1 MLSKKQFMILSCS
14 DILQV
19 FFRIF
24 FIFTEQENVVR
35 ETVHD
40 PLLPWPLSR
49 FAGKS
54 VAQASRP
61 AAVYGRS
68 IGQKDGKCGES
79 GGFIVVW
86 NLPES
91 TGAV

>member
-1 MLSKKQFMILSCS
+1 MSGKQFMILSCS
-14 DILQV
+14 GILQV

-24 FIFTEQENVVR
+24 FAFTEQENVVR
-35 ETVHD
+35 ET
-40 PLLPWPLSR
+40 
-49 FAGKS
+49 
-54 VAQASRP
+54 QASRP

-68 IGQKDGKCGES
+68 IGQKDGKYGES
-79 GGFIVVW
+79 GGFIIVW

>member
-40 PLLPWPLSR
+40 PLLQQYSSSVFQDLLR
-49 FAGKS
+49 FH
-54 VAQASRP
+54 
-61 AAVYGRS
+61 
-68 IGQKDGKCGES
+68 
-79 GGFIVVW
+79 
-86 NLPES
+86 
-91 TGAV
+91 